1 MDSALWGHTKIMIDI
16 ILKVTNG
23 SILALKISIAMIN
36 GENVREYE

>member
-1 MDSALWGHTKIMIDI
+1 MIDI